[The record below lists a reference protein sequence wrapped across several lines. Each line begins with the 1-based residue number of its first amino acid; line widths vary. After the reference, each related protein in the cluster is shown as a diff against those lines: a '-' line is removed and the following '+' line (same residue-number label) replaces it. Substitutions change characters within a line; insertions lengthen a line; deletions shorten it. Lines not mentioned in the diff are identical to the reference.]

1 MLMTTVHDGSQNQSS
16 KSSRVAKLTISSGEP
31 SESIKQTKQI
41 SNSIK
46 TKSISIPNK
55 FSGQSVSSVNA
66 NLKISKMNKSTRLRN
81 DYFLNSSK
89 SYISQRSLNNTNC
102 NQTSDSEDLSSKI
115 EVKSES
121 LENTIVPILIVSSKN
136 KLKSKHSDHFD
147 QKTRAKYINTQRVK
161 NKQIATATG
170 TATINTNDSLD
181 QAQLLSN
188 KINHYINQV

>member
-16 KSSRVAKLTISSGEP
+16 KSSRVSKLTISSGEP
-31 SESIKQTKQI
+31 SESIKQTKQM

-102 NQTSDSEDLSSKI
+102 NQT
-115 EVKSES
+115 
-121 LENTIVPILIVSSKN
+121 
-136 KLKSKHSDHFD
+136 
-147 QKTRAKYINTQRVK
+147 
-161 NKQIATATG
+161 
-170 TATINTNDSLD
+170 
-181 QAQLLSN
+181 
-188 KINHYINQV
+188 